1 MAKALNAAH
10 VAPPRP
16 GGTSWAPTAI
26 REILHRED
34 YRGVVRW
41 NRTQKVHRG
50 GTRGQRQRP
59 PEDIV
64 TTEGPALRIV
74 SDALWEAAHA
84 QPAQRSRA
92 FAARLGPGM
101 PGAAAPRLDQP
112 SPYLLSGPARSFVGG
127 PAH

>member
-1 MAKALNAAH
+1 ML
-10 VAPPRP
+10 
-16 GGTSWAPTAI
+16 
-26 REILHRED
+26 LRED

-64 TTEGPALRIV
+64 TTEVPALRIV

-84 QPAQRSRA
+84 QLAQRRRA
-92 FAARLGPGM
+92 FAARPRDARRGR
-101 PGAAAPRLDQP
+101 AAP
-112 SPYLLSGPARSFVGG
+112 
-127 PAH
+127 